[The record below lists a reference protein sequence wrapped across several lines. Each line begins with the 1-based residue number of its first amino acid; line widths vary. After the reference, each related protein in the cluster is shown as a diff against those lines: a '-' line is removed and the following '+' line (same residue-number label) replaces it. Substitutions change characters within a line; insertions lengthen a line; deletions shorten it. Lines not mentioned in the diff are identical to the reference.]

1 MLIAPKIPLNTQQ
14 SGIVLIEALVSIL
27 IFSVGV
33 LAIIGLLT
41 ASVISLRDSNNRSA
55 AGSVANQIIGQ
66 MWADD
71 HSQLQAKYNSPAG
84 VQYSNW
90 IASSAVQALP
100 AAATYPPTVFVSASG
115 VATVKIYW
123 KPPNAPTT
131 ACVIP
136 TDPAANTPAS
146 QPCHTY
152 IAVAQIN

>member
-1 MLIAPKIPLNTQQ
+1 MLIASKKPRNVQQ
-14 SGIVLIEALVSIL
+14 NGIVLIEALVSIL

-55 AGSVANQIIGQ
+55 AGTVANQIIGQ

-71 HSQLQAKYNSPAG
+71 HSQLQTKYNSPSG
-84 VQYSNW
+84 SQYANW

-100 AAATYPPTVFVSASG
+100 AAATYPPTINVSVSG
-115 VATVKIYW
+115 VVTVKVYW
-123 KPPNAPTT
+123 KPPNAPAT

-136 TDPAANTPAS
+136 SATTNTPAT